1 MKTLKNFIGGAVM
14 LALCVMLTACS
25 EDEPSYSMSVV
36 SNSELVTLLE
46 SKGYTFNEQGN
57 LLLDDKANQ
66 TTSLDLSGT
75 NISVDALSELSIFPN
90 LSDVN
95 LSDNGYGS
103 AFDFSKLP
111 TQITGVDLTGNE
123 IYDYDNLVSVEVV
136 NDERETTVLHSLTKL
151 YLPESAKYNV
161 EDLMPY
167 YEAAGSTTDMQM
179 ANASGTLETYTTLRE
194 IPDEYFRAY
203 LKSKFK
209 SIFATD
215 TQIDLC
221 ASMGLDAGESINLGL
236 INQFADV
243 KKIASLEGI
252 EYFIN
257 NPYYHSFFVSVMI
270 SNKVKYEVS
279 YLCPHDNIR
288 GLILQNINTTKG
300 IDFSKATGLSTLTL
314 TNNDG
319 IKDVD
324 LSNTLVGNQN
334 IEDFDATLQNSL
346 TVKYCSN
353 LESLIFPSN
362 AIGVMN
368 MCELVQ
374 LPNLK
379 TVDLSQINAI
389 ETLALVVLP
398 NCSITYPQLKYT
410 YYSQSKTLAEL
421 SEFDYILFAISED
434 VYKMDS
440 TKAFFSAHPV
450 GLMDEGYSY
459 LSDGAYIWE

>member
-1 MKTLKNFIGGAVM
+1 MILGLAGM
-14 LALCVMLTACS
+14 LALSVLMVACS
-25 EDEPSYSMSVV
+25 DDEPSYSQETVA
-36 SNSELVTLLE
+36 NTELKEILVKQGFTL
-46 SKGYTFNEQGN
+46 NEQGN
-57 LLLDDKANQ
+57 LLMDDKANS

-90 LSDVN
+90 LTDVN
-95 LSDNGYGS
+95 LSNNGYGPV
-103 AFDFSKLP
+103 FDFSTLP
-111 TQITGVDLTGNE
+111 AQITGIDLRGNE
-123 IYDYDNLVSVEVV
+123 VYDFDGLVSVNIA
-136 NDERETTVLHSLTKL
+136 NDERETTILHNFTKL

-167 YEAAGSTTDMQM
+167 YEKAGSTTDMQM
-179 ANASGTLETYTTLRE
+179 ANASGTLETYNTLRE

-243 KKIASLEGI
+243 NKIASLEGI

-257 NPYYHSFFVSVMI
+257 NPYYHSFFVSVLI

-288 GLILQNINTTKG
+288 GLILQNVNTTKG

-314 TNNDG
+314 TNNDC

-346 TVKYCSN
+346 TVKYCDN
-353 LESLIFPSN
+353 LETLTLPSN
-362 AIGVMN
+362 AIGIMN

-374 LPNLK
+374 LPKLEA
-379 TVDLSQINAI
+379 VDLSQINAI

-398 NCSITYPQLKYT
+398 NCSITYPNLKYT
-410 YYSQSKTLAEL
+410 YYSQSKTLVEL

-434 VYKMDS
+434 VFKMDS
-440 TKAFFSAHPV
+440 TKAFFSAHPF